1 MNTKCL
7 QHKHKVTKAL
17 MFRLHTSFLNVLL
30 FVGMCLMLISI
41 FALQPSPSFQA
52 FYKLHQNVH
61 LMGSEH

>member
-17 MFRLHTSFLNVLL
+17 MFILHTSLLDVLL
-30 FVGMCLMLISI
+30 FVAILISI
-41 FALQPSPSFQA
+41 FALQPSSSFQA
-52 FYKLHQNVH
+52 FYKLYENIH

>member
-17 MFRLHTSFLNVLL
+17 MFILQSSFLNVLL
-30 FVGMCLMLISI
+30 FVGMCLILINI

-52 FYKLHQNVH
+52 FYILHQNIH